1 MRNTDFILNI
11 YEKKNSLSK
20 LTTQLLYGENFTIQK
35 NYTNWIKI
43 KNKYDNYIGYI
54 KKKKFKPKVIN
65 THKVNKLSAEVYK
78 KPNKNFKIKK
88 KLSFCSFISVKK
100 KEKNFYK
107 FDNYWIKKKDVAPI
121 NKTENIFSKIK
132 IFKNVKYKW
141 GGTSFKG
148 IDCSAL
154 VQIFYK
160 YNSQFCPRD
169 TKDQIKYFKK
179 NAQIN
184 NLKKNNLIF
193 WKGHVAICLS
203 KNNLIHAYGP
213 KKKVL
218 IMNTK
223 KTIEEIKTKS
233 KLNIKSIK
241 KNGSN

>member
-1 MRNTDFILNI
+1 M
-11 YEKKNSLSK
+11 KKKKLSSK
-20 LTTQLLYGENFTIQK
+20 LATQLLYGENFIIQK
-35 NYTNWIKI
+35 NYLNWIKI
-43 KNKYDNYIGYI
+43 KSKYDNYVGYI

-78 KPNKNFKIKK
+78 KPNKNSKIEK

-160 YNSQFCPRD
+160 YNGQFCPRD
-169 TKDQIKYFKK
+169 TKNQIKYFKK

>member
-43 KNKYDNYIGYI
+43 KNKYDNYVGYI

-88 KLSFCSFISVKK
+88 KLSFCSFISVEK

-107 FDNYWIKKKDVAPI
+107 FDNYWIKEKDVTPI

-132 IFKNVKYKW
+132 IFNGVKYKW
-141 GGTSFKG
+141 GGISFKG

-154 VQIFYK
+154 IQIFYK
-160 YNSQFCPRD
+160 YNNKFCPRD
-169 TKDQIKYFKK
+169 TKDQIKFFKKVRNNKFFKK
-179 NAQIN
+179 ND
-184 NLKKNNLIF
+184 LIF
-193 WKGHVAICLS
+193 WTGHVAVCINS
-203 KNNLIHAYGP
+203 KSLIHAYGP
-213 KKKVL
+213 KKKVI
-218 IMNTK
+218 IMNIK
-223 KTIEEIKTKS
+223 KTINEIKQNS
-233 KLNIKSIK
+233 NLNVIGKMK
-241 KNGSN
+241 

>member
-43 KNKYDNYIGYI
+43 KSKYDNYIGYI
-54 KKKKFKPKVIN
+54 KKKKIKPKVIN

-107 FDNYWIKKKDVAPI
+107 FDNYWIKEKDVTPI

-132 IFKNVKYKW
+132 IFKGVKYKW
-141 GGTSFKG
+141 GGISFKG

-154 VQIFYK
+154 VQICYK
-160 YNSQFCPRD
+160 YNNKFCPRD
-169 TKDQIKYFKK
+169 TKDQIRFFKKSKNIKFFKK
-179 NAQIN
+179 ND
-184 NLKKNNLIF
+184 LIF
-193 WKGHVAICLS
+193 WTGHVAVCINS
-203 KNNLIHAYGP
+203 KSLIHAYGP
-213 KKKVL
+213 KKKVI
-218 IMNTK
+218 IMNIK
-223 KTIEEIKTKS
+223 KTINDIKQNS
-233 KLNIKSIK
+233 NLNVIGKVK
-241 KNGSN
+241 

>member
-43 KNKYDNYIGYI
+43 KSKYDNYVGYI
-54 KKKKFKPKVIN
+54 KKKKFKPKIIN
-65 THKVNKLSAEVYK
+65 THKINKLSAEIYK
-78 KPNKNFKIKK
+78 KPNNNFKIKK
-88 KLSFCSFISVKK
+88 QLSFCSFISVKK

-107 FDNYWIKKKDVAPI
+107 FDNYWIKKKDVIPI

-141 GGTSFKG
+141 GGNSFKG

-154 VQIFYK
+154 LQIFYK
-160 YNSQFCPRD
+160 FNGQFCPRD
-169 TKDQIKYFKK
+169 TKDQIRYFKK
-179 NAQIN
+179 NVKIN

-193 WKGHVAICLS
+193 WKGHVAIVIS
-203 KNNLIHAYGP
+203 KSKLIHAYGP
-213 KKKVL
+213 FKKVV
-218 IMNTK
+218 IMPIK
-223 KTIEEIKTKS
+223 KTINRIYKTADLK
-233 KLNIKSIK
+233 II
-241 KNGSN
+241 GIRRID

>member
-43 KNKYDNYIGYI
+43 KSKYDNYIGYI

-100 KEKNFYK
+100 KEKKFYK

-132 IFKNVKYKW
+132 IFNGVKYKW
-141 GGTSFKG
+141 GGISFKG

-154 VQIFYK
+154 IQIFYK
-160 YNSQFCPRD
+160 YNNEFCPRD
-169 TKDQIKYFKK
+169 TKDQIKFFKKVRNNKFFKK
-179 NAQIN
+179 ND
-184 NLKKNNLIF
+184 LIF
-193 WKGHVAICLS
+193 WTGHVAVCINS
-203 KNNLIHAYGP
+203 KSLIHAYGP
-213 KKKVL
+213 KKKVI
-218 IMNTK
+218 IMNIK
-223 KTIEEIKTKS
+223 KTINEIKQNS
-233 KLNIKSIK
+233 NLNVIGKMK
-241 KNGSN
+241 

>member
-43 KNKYDNYIGYI
+43 KSKYDNYVGYI

-100 KEKNFYK
+100 KEKKFYK
-107 FDNYWIKKKDVAPI
+107 FDNYWIKKEDVAPI

-132 IFKNVKYKW
+132 IFKGVKYKW
-141 GGTSFKG
+141 GGISFKG

-154 VQIFYK
+154 IQVFYK
-160 YNSQFCPRD
+160 YNNKFCPRD
-169 TKDQIKYFKK
+169 TKDQIKFFKKVRNNKFFKK
-179 NAQIN
+179 ND
-184 NLKKNNLIF
+184 LIF
-193 WKGHVAICLS
+193 WTGHVAVCINGKS
-203 KNNLIHAYGP
+203 LIHAYGP
-213 KKKVL
+213 RKKVI
-218 IMNTK
+218 IMNIK
-223 KTIEEIKTKS
+223 KTINEIKQNS
-233 KLNIKSIK
+233 NLNVIGKMK
-241 KNGSN
+241 

>member
-43 KNKYDNYIGYI
+43 KSKYDNYIGYI

-107 FDNYWIKKKDVAPI
+107 FDNYWIKEKDVTPI

-132 IFKNVKYKW
+132 IFKGVKYKW
-141 GGTSFKG
+141 GGVSFKG

-160 YNSQFCPRD
+160 YNNKFCPRD
-169 TKDQIKYFKK
+169 TKDQMRFFKKAKNVKFFKK
-179 NAQIN
+179 ND
-184 NLKKNNLIF
+184 LIF
-193 WKGHVAICLS
+193 WKGHVAVCIS
-203 KNNLIHAYGP
+203 NKSLIHAYGP
-213 KKKVL
+213 KKKVI
-218 IMNTK
+218 IMNIR
-223 KTIEEIKTKS
+223 KTINDIKQNAN
-233 KLNIKSIK
+233 LNVIRKMK
-241 KNGSN
+241 

>member
-43 KNKYDNYIGYI
+43 KSKYDNYIGYI

-88 KLSFCSFISVKK
+88 KLSFCSFISVKR
-100 KEKNFYK
+100 KEKKFYK

-132 IFKNVKYKW
+132 IFKGVKYKW
-141 GGTSFKG
+141 GGVSFKG

-160 YNSQFCPRD
+160 YNNKFCPRD
-169 TKDQIKYFKK
+169 TKDQISFFKKAKNTKFFKK
-179 NAQIN
+179 ND
-184 NLKKNNLIF
+184 LIF
-193 WKGHVAICLS
+193 WKGHVAVCTS
-203 KNNLIHAYGP
+203 NKSLIHAYGP
-213 KKKVL
+213 KKKVI
-218 IMNTK
+218 IMNIK
-223 KTIEEIKTKS
+223 KTINEIKQNS
-233 KLNIKSIK
+233 NLNITGKMK
-241 KNGSN
+241 

>member
-100 KEKNFYK
+100 KEKIFYK
-107 FDNYWIKKKDVAPI
+107 FDNYWIKKKDVTPI

-132 IFKNVKYKW
+132 IFNGVKYKW
-141 GGTSFKG
+141 GGIGFEG

-154 VQIFYK
+154 VQVFYK
-160 YNSQFCPRD
+160 YNNKFCPRD
-169 TKDQIKYFKK
+169 TKDQIKFFKKIKNIKSFKK
-179 NAQIN
+179 ND
-184 NLKKNNLIF
+184 LIF
-193 WKGHVAICLS
+193 WTGHVAVCISS
-203 KNNLIHAYGP
+203 KSLIHAYGP
-213 KKKVL
+213 KKKV
-218 IMNTK
+218 IIVNIK
-223 KTIEEIKTKS
+223 ETINEIKQS
-233 KLNIKSIK
+233 ANLNVIGKMK
-241 KNGSN
+241 